1 METQVRGI
9 LATVGTPAA
18 TGTPTTP
25 ETIREA
31 RTYKMPILA
40 LTTESPATAEATG
53 ASQATTP
60 TKTPATTGTPATAE
74 IITEAR
80 T

>member
-1 METQVRGI
+1 VIIETAGDLNHSRVLKLMEAQVRGI

-25 ETIREA
+25 ETI
-31 RTYKMPILA
+31 
-40 LTTESPATAEATG
+40 
-53 ASQATTP
+53 
-60 TKTPATTGTPATAE
+60 
-74 IITEAR
+74 TEAR